1 MTTSHSLNS
10 GSTTSLLKRS
20 LLIVLVS
27 FAPSLRLWP
36 TQVQTFL
43 ISTIKPRKVM
53 KIWLKWLTNA
63 LNDTLQQDG
72 ATPLT
77 LVYLGSTETLMGRDA
92 FLPWN
97 KMKYVEKGLSTIDKS
112 LVLLRDED
120 QPIHEQPRVQGLPDS
135 YLTRAMAAVTYTS
148 LPDMFNHFDRGYDLF
163 LSLLAEDDFQQQH
176 FAATSW
182 IYRYAITASI
192 RAEDFEQAQVW
203 LEKMENTDAGNI
215 ETMTAKALIAKAK

>member
-1 MTTSHSLNS
+1 MTALNTSNSL
-10 GSTTSLLKRS
+10 TALFRRS
-20 LLIVLVS
+20 LLIGFASLAPTLALANPSTDVLDIYNQAAQGNEDLVEV
-27 FAPSLRLWP
+27 AYER
-36 TQVQTFL
+36 
-43 ISTIKPRKVM
+43 
-53 KIWLKWLTNA
+53 

-112 LVLLRDED
+112 LVLLKDED

-163 LSLLAEDDFQQQH
+163 LSLLAEDVFQQQH

-182 IYRYAITASI
+182 IYRYAIEASI
-192 RAEDFEQAQVW
+192 RAEDFKQAQVW
-203 LEKMENTDAGNI
+203 LEKMESTDAGNI
-215 ETMTAKALIAKAK
+215 ETMTAKALLAKAK

>member
-1 MTTSHSLNS
+1 MTASNTSNS
-10 GSTTSLLKRS
+10 FTALFRRS
-20 LLIVLVS
+20 
-27 FAPSLRLWP
+27 
-36 TQVQTFL
+36 FL
-43 ISTIKPRKVM
+43 IGLASIAPTMALANPSSDVLDIYNQAAQGNEELVEVAYER
-53 KIWLKWLTNA
+53 

-112 LVLLRDED
+112 LVLLKDED

-163 LSLLAEDDFQQQH
+163 LSLLAEDEFQQQH
-176 FAATSW
+176 FSATSW

-192 RAEDFEQAQVW
+192 RAEDLTQAKAW
-203 LEKMENTDAGNI
+203 LKHMEMADADNI

>member
-1 MTTSHSLNS
+1 MTASNTSNS
-10 GSTTSLLKRS
+10 FTALFRRS
-20 LLIVLVS
+20 LLIGLALIAPTLALANPSSYVLDIYNQAAQGNEDLVEV
-27 FAPSLRLWP
+27 AYER
-36 TQVQTFL
+36 
-43 ISTIKPRKVM
+43 
-53 KIWLKWLTNA
+53 

-77 LVYLGSTETLMGRDA
+77 LVYLGSTETLMGRDVL
-92 FLPWN
+92 LPWN

-112 LVLLRDED
+112 LVLLKDED

-148 LPDMFNHFDRGYDLF
+148 LPGMFNHFDRGYDLF
-163 LSLLAEDDFQQQH
+163 LSLLAEDEFQQQH
-176 FAATSW
+176 FSATSW

-192 RAEDFEQAQVW
+192 RAEDLTQAQAW
-203 LEKMENTDAGNI
+203 LKQMEMANADNI

>member
-1 MTTSHSLNS
+1 MTTSHSFNS
-10 GSTTSLLKRS
+10 SSTTSLLKRS
-20 LLIVLVS
+20 LLIALVS
-27 FAPSLRLWP
+27 FAPSLALANPSSDVLDIYNQAAQGNEDLVEVAYER
-36 TQVQTFL
+36 
-43 ISTIKPRKVM
+43 
-53 KIWLKWLTNA
+53 

-112 LVLLRDED
+112 LVLLKDED

-203 LEKMENTDAGNI
+203 LEKMESTDAGNI